1 MVWRIEL
8 ALTMTTILSTE
19 FRRGIT
25 LMLDGVPHMIESL
38 RTSGTAQTRH
48 KMHVRVRNLNTNR
61 VVERLFA
68 ENERVTVADLET
80 RMAQLSYQQDD
91 KFVFTD
97 SETYDEVT
105 MTAAQIGERRCFLK
119 ENEAYKALYLEGK
132 LLDIEIPE
140 NVALKVIETA
150 APQKGGSQASYKTA
164 KLEGGLEVMVPLFI
178 GPGDLIRVD
187 TAERTYICKVAE

>member
-1 MVWRIEL
+1 
-8 ALTMTTILSTE
+8 MTTILSTE

-61 VVERLFA
+61 VVERLFS
-68 ENERVTVADLET
+68 ENERVIVADLET
-80 RMAQLSYQQDD
+80 RMVQLSYHQDD

-105 MTAAQIGERRCFLK
+105 MTADQVGERHCFLK
-119 ENEAYKALYLEGK
+119 ENEAYKAFYLEGK
-132 LLDIEIPE
+132 LLDIELPE
-140 NVALKVIETA
+140 NVVLKVIETA
-150 APQKGGSQASYKTA
+150 SPQKGGSQSSFKTS

>member
-1 MVWRIEL
+1 
-8 ALTMTTILSTE
+8 MTTILPAE
-19 FRRGIT
+19 FRRGVT

-68 ENERVTVADLET
+68 ENERVVVAELET
-80 RMAQLSYQQDD
+80 RQVQLSYQQDD
-91 KFVFTD
+91 KLVFTD
-97 SETYDEVT
+97 SETFDELT
-105 MTAAQIGERRCFLK
+105 MTAEKIGERRCFLK
-119 ENEAYKALYLEGK
+119 ENEAYRAFYLEGK
-132 LLDIEIPE
+132 LLDIELPE
-140 NVALKVIETA
+140 HVALKVLETA

-164 KLEGGLEVMVPLFI
+164 KLEGGLEVMVPLFV

-187 TAERTYICKVAE
+187 TGERKYICKEAA

>member
-1 MVWRIEL
+1 M

-68 ENERVTVADLET
+68 ENERVVVAELET
-80 RMAQLSYQQDD
+80 RLVQLSYQQDD
-91 KFVFTD
+91 KLVFTD
-97 SETYDEVT
+97 SETFDELT
-105 MTAAQIGERRCFLK
+105 MTAGQIGERRCFLK
-119 ENEAYKALYLEGK
+119 ENEAYKAFYLEGK
-132 LLDIEIPE
+132 LLDIELPE
-140 NVALKVIETA
+140 NVALKVVETA

-178 GPGDLIRVD
+178 GPDDLIRVD

>member
-80 RMAQLSYQQDD
+80 RMVQLSYQQDD
-91 KFVFTD
+91 KLVFTD

-105 MTAAQIGERRCFLK
+105 MTAAQIGERRGFLK
-119 ENEAYKALYLEGK
+119 ENEAYKAFYLEGK
-132 LLDIEIPE
+132 LLDIELPE
-140 NVALKVIETA
+140 NVALKVAETA
-150 APQKGGSQASYKTA
+150 SPQKGGSQSSYKTA